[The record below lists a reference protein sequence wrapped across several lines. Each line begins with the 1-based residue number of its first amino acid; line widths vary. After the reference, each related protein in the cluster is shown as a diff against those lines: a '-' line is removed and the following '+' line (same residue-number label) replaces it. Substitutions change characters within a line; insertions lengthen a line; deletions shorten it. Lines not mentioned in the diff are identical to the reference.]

1 MENVVHLYFRD
12 IEEVRAQESGPIVN
26 YLRDHTVDRDYFSKL
41 SVATSVNTP
50 EEYLFSNYMDRRS
63 FCLHTPAESGVFQE
77 TYMHKHNFFELMYTM
92 RGEVSVM
99 IEDKEVPAVI
109 TVKSASDGMPPD
121 AFLLIIHPYRKNDT
135 NEWERFRSR
144 SSRHRR

>member
-41 SVATSVNTP
+41 SVATSVHTP

-63 FCLHTPAESGVFQE
+63 FCLHTPAESGFFQE
-77 TYMHKHNFFELMYTM
+77 TYMHKHNFFELMYIM
-92 RGEVSVM
+92 RGEASVM
-99 IEDKEVPAVI
+99 IEEEEV
-109 TVKSASDGMPPD
+109 
-121 AFLLIIHPYRKNDT
+121 R
-135 NEWERFRSR
+135 
-144 SSRHRR
+144 